1 MLKGNTDEIRMEIHS
16 QFVEQHE
23 YWESRRGKNWIAKIT
38 GLDTKYGYKRE
49 FLRSVKVGTK
59 KVFHLEDFH
68 IGGIYEVGSIYTGG
82 GLKRINVKD
91 TFECVEITE
100 THVVLRCVS
109 QDEVIK
115 KLGEENTDIVAE
127 NLVRQLL
134 RIVTKDQALKLI
146 QHYG

>member
-1 MLKGNTDEIRMEIHS
+1 MLEANTDEIRMEIHL

-38 GLDTKYGYKRE
+38 GLDTTYGYKRE
-49 FLRSVKVGTK
+49 FLKSVKAGTK

-68 IGGIYEVGSIYTGG
+68 IGEIYEIGSIYTGG
-82 GLKRINVKD
+82 GLKRINIKD
-91 TFECVEITE
+91 TFECAEITE
-100 THVVLRCVS
+100 THVVLKCVP
-109 QDEVIK
+109 QDEMIK
-115 KLGEENTDIVAE
+115 RIGEKNTDIVAQ

>member
-1 MLKGNTDEIRMEIHS
+1 MEIHS

-23 YWESRRGKNWIAKIT
+23 YWERGRGKNWIAKIT

-49 FLRSVKVGTK
+49 FLKSVKVGTK

-68 IGGIYEVGSIYTGG
+68 IGKIYEIGSVYTGG

-100 THVVLRCVS
+100 THVVLRYVS

-115 KLGEENTDIVAE
+115 KLGEKNTDIIAQ

-134 RIVTKDQALKLI
+134 RIVTKDQALKMI
-146 QHYG
+146 QHFS

>member
-1 MLKGNTDEIRMEIHS
+1 MLEVNTDEIRMEIHS

-38 GLDTKYGYKRE
+38 GLDKKYGYKRE
-49 FLRSVKVGTK
+49 FLKSVKAGTK

-68 IGGIYEVGSIYTGG
+68 IGEIYEIGSISTGG

-91 TFECVEITE
+91 TFECAEITE
-100 THVVLRCVS
+100 THVVLRCIS
-109 QDEVIK
+109 QDEVIR
-115 KLGEENTDIVAE
+115 KLGEKNTDIIAQ

-146 QHYG
+146 QYYG

>member
-1 MLKGNTDEIRMEIHS
+1 MLEGNTDEIRMEIHS

-38 GLDTKYGYKRE
+38 GLDTTYGYKRE
-49 FLRSVKVGTK
+49 FLKSVKVGTK

-68 IGGIYEVGSIYTGG
+68 IGEIYEVGSVYTGG
-82 GLKRINVKD
+82 GFKRINVKD
-91 TFECVEITE
+91 TFECAEITE
-100 THVVLRCVS
+100 THIVLRYVS

-115 KLGEENTDIVAE
+115 RLGEKNTDIIAQ

-134 RIVTKDQALKLI
+134 RIVTTDQALKLI

>member
-38 GLDTKYGYKRE
+38 GLDAKYGYQRE
-49 FLRSVKVGTK
+49 FLKSVKAVTK
-59 KVFHLEDFH
+59 KVFHVEDFH
-68 IGGIYEVGSIYTGG
+68 IGETYEIGSISTGG

-91 TFECVEITE
+91 TFECAEITE
-100 THVVLRCVS
+100 THIVFRYVS
-109 QDEVIK
+109 QDEEIK
-115 KLGEENTDIVAE
+115 KLGEKNTDIIAQ

-146 QHYG
+146 QYYS